1 MRNTCE
7 KYSDIKV
14 RYKHRG
20 SIRNLSN
27 NENIVIMKQD
37 KGRGVAIMDRN
48 QYFDKCFTLLN
59 SEQFVKLNQD
69 ATATTERKVQQ
80 ILRKIKQKLPNEVS
94 QKLYPTTSSPGKFYG
109 TTKIHKLLPNRAI
122 DELPVRPI
130 ISNISTATY
139 DLDRYLAK
147 ILSPLSRLDYT
158 VSSRKKFTEIIKLKS
173 IPDNCK
179 LVLFEVKSL
188 FMEFPLDSTI
198 DIILNRIYDK
208 KELTPNIER
217 KDMRDVIF
225 LCTKDAHFAFNKD
238 LYKQTDSIAMGSPQ
252 GPVPADIIMVEL
264 ENSMATR
271 LSNPLYSW
279 RRYVDGTF
287 TFVKEGSIT
296 FVLEQL
302 NSYHPNLQFTYELEN
317 VGKLSFLDIVVIRQ
331 NSNKVETTVYRKD
344 TTTDI
349 YLNWF
354 SHAPNTWKRETL
366 KLLIN
371 RAYTL
376 CSTDYHLKE
385 ELPWLENVSV
395 ERSNYPRWLVK

>member
-48 QYFDKCFTLLN
+48 KYFDKCLALLN
-59 SEQFVKLNQD
+59 SEQFVKINQD
-69 ATATTERKVQQ
+69 ATATAERKVQQ

-94 QKLYPTTSSPGKFYG
+94 QKLYPTSSSPGKFYG
-109 TTKIHKLLPNRAI
+109 TAKIHELLTNRAI

-130 ISNISTATY
+130 ISNINAATY

-147 ILSPLSRLDYT
+147 ILSPLSRSDYT
-158 VSSRKKFTEIIKLKS
+158 VSSSKKFTEIIKLKS
-173 IPDNCK
+173 IPDNYK

-188 FMEFPLDSTI
+188 FMNVPLDSTI
-198 DIILNRIYDK
+198 DFILNRIYDK

-217 KDMRDVIF
+217 KDMRDVIL
-225 LCTKDAHFAFNKD
+225 LCTKDVHFAFNKD
-238 LYKQTDSIAMGSPQ
+238 LYKQTDSIAMGSPR
-252 GPVPADIIMVEL
+252 GPVPADIIMIEL

-271 LSNPLYSW
+271 LSNHLHSW

-376 CSTDYHLKE
+376 CSTGYHLKE

-395 ERSNYPRWLVK
+395 ERNNYPRWLVK